1 MILGQYEGVLTLR
14 GHENISFEI
23 AENQQYG
30 ISFQDQNHAHPG
42 TVYSGIP
49 IATGTLQLEAQSRM
63 YNFLAS
69 CPKKFIAAYAQDERN
84 DVVPNQNE
92 TSDNCLPLLTH
103 FLRLRLYG
111 QPAVVDTNFLSVQ
124 LQTSLDKALDDLSQL
139 RDDHGSWLVR
149 WNETSPSAPGRTSNM
164 LSAVFRRISIFQSL
178 RRSIEVY
185 YSTTKSPTDMRLLY
199 TAVHSSLNEA
209 LGIFGNIQWS
219 PEDNSTIF
227 SRLISLLKA
236 NDPII
241 HVLHVSPIMTVIDQ
255 EIRRKRAEEVP
266 ISVMQLIDDV
276 SVLACCLDEAF
287 KLYNLQEHTYE
298 DHGSEIDAYEE
309 GWEKSGR
316 PWMTTAAEIL
326 SAMGEQLRGKLD
338 RRSGSDL
345 VLRRFSE
352 FWTNVDRYMSESCQG
367 PDTEEVV
374 DMIRCHPPF
383 VGLLEKTQVQ
393 IPILRRV
400 VLLKRLK
407 SQLESFKLY
416 Q

>member
-1 MILGQYEGVLTLR
+1 
-14 GHENISFEI
+14 
-23 AENQQYG
+23 
-30 ISFQDQNHAHPG
+30 
-42 TVYSGIP
+42 
-49 IATGTLQLEAQSRM
+49 
-63 YNFLAS
+63 
-69 CPKKFIAAYAQDERN
+69 
-84 DVVPNQNE
+84 
-92 TSDNCLPLLTH
+92 
-103 FLRLRLYG
+103 
-111 QPAVVDTNFLSVQ
+111 
-124 LQTSLDKALDDLSQL
+124 
-139 RDDHGSWLVR
+139 
-149 WNETSPSAPGRTSNM
+149 
-164 LSAVFRRISIFQSL
+164 
-178 RRSIEVY
+178 
-185 YSTTKSPTDMRLLY
+185 MRLLY

-316 PWMTTAAEIL
+316 PWMTTAAETL